1 MSRQYIRQVGAPL
14 VISVALALGACR
26 ARDNRGDTALATDTA
41 LNRDLELAGRDTSAQ
56 PALRDVPNNTAAA
69 PTTGTS
75 RTGATRSTTT
85 SGNRGTT
92 TRTPTNT
99 STATRTT
106 PSGNTVTSG
115 GTRESTT
122 GLIPAGATI
131 NLRSGSRIC
140 TNTNKVGD
148 RFTATVTDAVTG
160 SNGAVIPAGATAVVE
175 VVGLKKS
182 ENANDPIT
190 MTFRVASI
198 NINGRSYPVTSEVT
212 YAQVER
218 VRASTKSND
227 AKKVI
232 GGAVVGA
239 AIGQILGKDTKSTVI
254 GAATG
259 AAAGTAV
266 AMGTADYNGCIPDGG
281 RISIKLNEAA
291 RVTAD

>member
-1 MSRQYIRQVGAPL
+1 MTTKYIRQFGAPL
-14 VISVALALGACR
+14 ALTLALALGACR
-26 ARDNRGDTALATDTA
+26 NDDAGSDTALATDTA
-41 LNRDLELAGRDTSAQ
+41 LNRDLELAGRDSTAQ
-56 PALRDVPNNTAAA
+56 PQLQDVPSKSGT
-69 PTTGTS
+69 TS
-75 RTGATRSTTT
+75 RPSTSRPSTSGSTSRASTSTSRPSTSTT
-85 SGNRGTT
+85 
-92 TRTPTNT
+92 
-99 STATRTT
+99 A
-106 PSGNTVTSG
+106 SGNTVTSG
-115 GTRESTT
+115 TSRESAT
-122 GLIPAGATI
+122 GVIPAGATI
-131 NLRSGSRIC
+131 NLRSGSRVC

-182 ENANDPIT
+182 ENVNDPIT

-198 NINGRSYPVTSEVT
+198 NINGKNYPVTSEVT

-218 VRASTKSND
+218 ERASTKTND

-266 AMGTADYNGCIPDGG
+266 AMGTADYNGCIPSGG
-281 RISIKLNEAA
+281 RIAIKLNESA